1 MFKAK
6 TLYWIAGL
14 LLLTFVILFFSVEEV
29 ETFVVALVLRIF
41 FFLKKNII
49 ALLTAFFLVK
59 GKFILT
65 LFLKKV
71 AFLSAT
77 GLGKRYL
84 IEKVLNEKLKI
95 HFFDHIAADI
105 KQLIDYIK
113 KNFKDFPIVKQ
124 FIAGFAFLGS
134 LSFVGKF
141 MGGMLAM
148 KVFIAKFWS
157 FLLALL
163 LKFSTGIL
171 YFFTDYLWGSWIAP
185 LVEILLFS
193 WLLEWMEKVPFL
205 KKYLVK
211 IYAGILH
218 LWRAVESIIE
228 KVFHIPL
235 QKFFSYLAMKVKK
248 GIYAFIGYKRV
259 CAWKRLQELRALHLN
274 AFNTLSGK
282 RESYK
287 ESKKRERKENAH
299 TRLKEKRKKRS

>member
-6 TLYWIAGL
+6 TLYAIAGL
-14 LLLTFVILFFSVEEV
+14 LLLTFVLVFFSVEEV
-29 ETFVVALVLRIF
+29 ETFVVALVLRLF

-49 ALLTAFFLVK
+49 SLLTAFFLVK
-59 GKFILT
+59 GKFILG

-84 IEKVLNEKLKI
+84 IEKVLNQKLKI
-95 HFFDHIAADI
+95 HFFDHIADDV
-105 KQLIDYIK
+105 KHLFDYIK

-124 FIAGFAFLGS
+124 FVAGFAFLGS

-193 WLLEWMEKVPFL
+193 WILEWMEKVPFL

-211 IYAGILH
+211 IYAGILS
-218 LWRAVESIIE
+218 LWHGVESIIE

-235 QKFFSYLAMKVKK
+235 KKFFSYLAIKVKK
-248 GIYAFIGYKRV
+248 SIYAFIGYKRV
-259 CAWKRLQELRALHLN
+259 CAWKRLQELRALRLN
-274 AFNTLSGK
+274 AFKTLAEK
-282 RESYK
+282 RESHK
-287 ESKKRERKENAH
+287 VSKTRERKVNAR
-299 TRLKEKRKKRS
+299 TRLREKRKKRT